1 MKIITLEVISLD
13 GKFTRW
19 TGKNIY
25 EWSSPEDYEHF
36 VKVRSQN
43 NLLIMGSETFIK
55 VKDNEK
61 AGLKPEKERLRVI
74 MTRTP
79 DKFKEFAIPG
89 QIEFTDKPP
98 QEVVGSLEKRGYKQ
112 MLFVGGGKLLASFLK
127 ENLIDEIWLTL
138 EPKIF
143 GMGNILAT
151 GRKLD
156 ISLELL
162 SLEKLN
168 KKGSLL
174 LKYRIEK

>member
-1 MKIITLEVISLD
+1 MKIIALEVISLD

-43 NLLIMGSETFIK
+43 NLLVMGSETFLK
-55 VKDNEK
+55 VKDNPQ
-61 AGLKPEKERLRVI
+61 AGLKAEKGRLRVV

-79 DKFKEFAIPG
+79 QKFKQFTIPG
-89 QIEFTDKPP
+89 KIEFTNKPP
-98 QEVVGSLEKRGYKQ
+98 REVVADLEKRGYQQ
-112 MLFVGGGKLLASFLK
+112 MLFVGGGTLLASFLK
-127 ENLIDEIWLTL
+127 ENLIDEVWLTL

-162 SLEKLN
+162 SVEKLN

-174 LKYRIEK
+174 LKYSIEK